1 MADPA
6 SAAPAAP
13 VEKFRKDYQPH
24 PFAMDGIELDFDL
37 RDEVSTVTTTIQ
49 LRRTGAADAALELD
63 GEDLETVSIAIDG
76 RELAVGEY
84 EIEGERLVISAVPD
98 AFTLRTVVR
107 IQPEKNLQLSGLYRS
122 NGVYCTQCEAEGF
135 RRITWSIDRPDV
147 MTSYRVRLEADRA
160 ACPVLLS
167 NGNRV
172 EAGDAADGRH
182 YSI

>member
-76 RELAVGEY
+76 RELAVGEQ
-84 EIEGERLVISAVPD
+84 EGVGAVDDAIHDRSFLVRPHRAP
-98 AFTLRTVVR
+98 RT
-107 IQPEKNLQLSGLYRS
+107 QP
-122 NGVYCTQCEAEGF
+122 
-135 RRITWSIDRPDV
+135 
-147 MTSYRVRLEADRA
+147 
-160 ACPVLLS
+160 
-167 NGNRV
+167 
-172 EAGDAADGRH
+172 
-182 YSI
+182 